1 MEAEG
6 PVRDLL
12 ESLSDDCTPL
22 GALVFGAVAALG
34 LPRPH

>member
-12 ESLSDDCTPL
+12 ESLSDDFTPL
-22 GALVFGAVAALG
+22 GALAFGAVAALG